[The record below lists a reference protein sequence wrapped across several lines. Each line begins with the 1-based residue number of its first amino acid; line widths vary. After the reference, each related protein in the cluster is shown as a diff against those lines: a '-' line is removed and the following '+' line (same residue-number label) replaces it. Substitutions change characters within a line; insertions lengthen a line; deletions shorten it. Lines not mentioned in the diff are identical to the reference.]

1 MVRCKVFAPI
11 FLFVSICA
19 FALQTGSG
27 RPEFAVG
34 SIRPSHS
41 EGRPEVG
48 NFNGRGYG
56 KNATLKMI
64 MATAYQVPAF
74 QISGGPKWVDS
85 DRFDIEA
92 RAEDPQMGYVQL
104 RLMMQSLLEDRFRLK
119 LHREMRESAVY
130 LLVAIKGGP
139 KMTSSTDQATPDATG
154 PSSSPADGP
163 PRGGAVVGRG
173 MLTANAATMAVL
185 ARLLTSE
192 LGRSVLDQTNLK
204 GRFDV
209 RLRWTPDDRAA
220 PSQDRTDSDA
230 TGADLPGLF
239 TALREQLGIE
249 VKSGHGPVEFLA
261 IDSAEKPSP
270 N

>member
-1 MVRCKVFAPI
+1 MVRCKMVASI
-11 FLFVSICA
+11 FLIILTCA
-19 FALQTGSG
+19 FAQQPAPK

-56 KNATLKMI
+56 KNATLKMM

-92 RAEDPQMGYVQL
+92 RAEDPKTGYIQL

-119 LHREMRESAVY
+119 LHRETRESSVY
-130 LLVAIKGGP
+130 LLVATRGRL
-139 KMTSSTDQATPDATG
+139 KMRSSTDQTTPDATAP
-154 PSSSPADGP
+154 PSSPTDGP
-163 PRGGAVVGRG
+163 TRGGALLGRG
-173 MLTANAATMAVL
+173 MLITNAATMSFL
-185 ARLLTSE
+185 AKLLTSE
-192 LGRSVLDQTNLK
+192 LGRPVLDQTNLK
-204 GRFDV
+204 GRFDI
-209 RLRWTPDDRAA
+209 RLEWTPDAQATPDV
-220 PSQDRTDSDA
+220 DGGDLDA
-230 TGADLPGLF
+230 TRTDLPGLF

-249 VKSGHGPVEFLA
+249 VKAGRGPVEFLA